1 MVEDGRRQVLL
12 HGLVF
17 ASTFDSGNLQTVVY
31 DAGASE
37 YVVTAA
43 PDPARTPSPTTWFY
57 FSISNLAP
65 HQSIAL
71 RVRNL
76 VRHVALY
83 DQDMRPV
90 TRALPSQ
97 RKWER
102 LHTSVGMTPSDPD
115 FSITFRL
122 TAPMPGDVVYV
133 AFTYPYAYADLQR
146 SLRRLDADM
155 AARDDLYYCRETL
168 VTSLD
173 GHNVDLLTLSSRR
186 HLVDACEPTV
196 PELFPEHDAPRSR
209 LFQTKRVVVLTARVH
224 PAETPSSYVVDG
236 VLAFLVKRDDPRV
249 VALLDAFV
257 FKIIPML
264 NPDGVVRGY
273 YRHDTLGQNLNRYY
287 DAPTLEAQP
296 TIYGVRHWFLALCD
310 AEAPS
315 VYVDLHAHAAK
326 RGCFIYGNR
335 LESIDAQVATQLF
348 PKLVGLNSAHFEYDQ
363 CTFTAENMVMV
374 EKRDGGL
381 SKQGCA
387 RVALHNATKAAH
399 PSLHFYTLECNYNSG
414 RKPGRVPPTG
424 TWAPRGV
431 KASGPLSP
439 EVAARSY
446 LPKYTPAA
454 WADVGKGLMLGL
466 LDLYGLNPCSRL
478 PQSSWRTLAGVVQ
491 ETRRQVAP
499 TFIKTPASASASS
512 AIEKRKSSLR
522 SSNQDETLSTQVRA
536 IKAAP
541 GTVRLQKPLLR
552 RQSTSK

>member
-1 MVEDGRRQVLL
+1 MAEDGRRQVLL
-12 HGLVF
+12 NGLVF
-17 ASTFDSGNLQTVVY
+17 ASTFDAGNLQSVVY
-31 DAGASE
+31 DAARSE

-43 PDPARTPSPTTWFY
+43 PDPAPTPSPTTC
-57 FSISNLAP
+57 
-65 HQSIAL
+65 IAL

-115 FSITFRL
+115 FSITFGL
-122 TAPMPGDVVYV
+122 SAPTAGDVVYV

-173 GHNVDLLTLSSRR
+173 GRNVDLLTLSSRR
-186 HLVDACEPTV
+186 HLVDAREPSV
-196 PELFPEHDAPRSR
+196 PDLFPDHDAISAPRPR
-209 LFQTKRVVVLTARVH
+209 RFQNKRVVVLTARVH

-236 VLAFLVKRDDPRV
+236 VLAFLCKRDDPRV
-249 VALLDAFV
+249 AALLDAFV

-264 NPDGVVRGY
+264 NPDGVARGY
-273 YRHDTLGQNLNRYY
+273 YRHDTLGQNLNRFY
-287 DAPTLEAQP
+287 DAPSLEAQP
-296 TIYGVRHWFLALCD
+296 TIYGVRHWFLSLCD
-310 AEAPS
+310 SEAAPS
-315 VYVDLHAHAAK
+315 VYIDLHAHAAK

-335 LESIDAQVATQLF
+335 LETIDAQVATQLF
-348 PKLVGLNSAHFEYDQ
+348 PKLVGLNSTHFEYDQ

-387 RVALHNATKAAH
+387 RVALYNATKAMH

-424 TWAPRGV
+424 AWAPRGI

-439 EVAARSY
+439 DVATRSY

-466 LDLYGLNPCSRL
+466 LDLYSLNPCSRL

-499 TFIKTPASASASS
+499 TFIKTPASASSVV
-512 AIEKRKSSLR
+512 EKRKG
-522 SSNQDETLSTQVRA
+522 SSNQDETSTQVRS
-536 IKAAP
+536 IKSAP
-541 GTVRLQKPLLR
+541 GAVRLQKPLLR
-552 RQSTSK
+552 LQSTSK